1 MKRKVL
7 YTGIIAGT
15 VSCLAMFGI
24 GISIL
29 IHSNA
34 QDNEM
39 QALTVIATQT
49 DTVPTTN
56 ATTITTKSSVK
67 EKMAASFSKNGNSQT
82 TTVATI
88 ESTTTAT
95 STTEKTEPNTIEP
108 DFVPTENPDVVN
120 LTVSTISVSCLKITW
135 SGEEGRNYKIDVST
149 YAPYTENITFIE
161 KANDEW
167 YLTGLR
173 ENSEYEIAITPILN
187 DGETEEDVCTTPA
200 TVVGKTEQVNVI
212 GEYEPET
219 GWTNCFTGE
228 RASGLTAMP
237 SSGAIAGSVIDPIT
251 DTTIRR
257 NEYGDYC
264 CAMGLWYGV
273 VGDRFLIELENG
285 TQFTVSICDS
295 KGWASDADGDGI
307 ADGRFHWYGG
317 KGNGKSVV
325 EFIYNSDKEL
335 PSCVAFTGSWGFYNW
350 NGLDLGANISSV
362 KKIDYGMPI
371 SY

>member
-1 MKRKVL
+1 MERKVL

-24 GISIL
+24 GIFAL
-29 IHSNA
+29 ISSNA
-34 QDNEM
+34 QDNKV
-39 QALTVIATQT
+39 QTLTVIATQT
-49 DTVPTTN
+49 DTVQITTPTT
-56 ATTITTKSSVK
+56 TTTKTSAK
-67 EKMAASFSKNGNSQT
+67 EKTASGFSKNEESKVT
-82 TTVATI
+82 TIV
-88 ESTTTAT
+88 
-95 STTEKTEPNTIEP
+95 TTEATTSIAERTEANTIEP
-108 DFVPTENPDVVN
+108 DFVPTENPNVVN
-120 LTVSTISVSCLKITW
+120 LEASTISVSCLKITW
-135 SGEEGRNYKIDVST
+135 NGEENRNYKIDVST

-187 DGETEEDVCTTPA
+187 EGETEEDVCTTPA

-212 GEYEPET
+212 QEYEPET

-228 RASGLTAMP
+228 RAAGLTAMP
-237 SSGAIAGSVIDPIT
+237 SSGAIAGSVIDPVT
-251 DTTIRR
+251 ETTIRR

-295 KGWASDADGDGI
+295 KGWASDADDDGI
-307 ADGRFHWYGG
+307 SDGRFHWYGG
-317 KGNGKSVV
+317 KENGKSVI

-350 NGLDLGANISSV
+350 NGLDLGANISSI
-362 KKIDYGMPI
+362 KKIDYGMQI